1 MQVYLPWGVM
11 VLAILVFIQIIL
23 LLSAKIKQNRQNE
36 NIEQLLNVSYE
47 AVQHNG
53 ILRNE
58 VANLKQDIYYTK
70 QEQNA
75 QLRVQ
80 QESLDANISK
90 SLQYMQAQFDIMD
103 RKQTAF
109 QESIQTRM
117 DTIRQENTRNIES
130 IRQSVDEKLNDTL
143 NKRFRES
150 FAMIS
155 ERLESVNKSIG
166 EMQSLSV
173 GVQSLQKTL
182 SNVKTRGIWGELQLQ
197 MLLEQVLTQSQYLSN
212 VKIGKGED
220 RVEFALIIP
229 SAEEQILLP
238 IDSKFPQASFTRLQ
252 SAYESMQDAEI
263 ATAQKEFVQAIK
275 TEAKRISKYIQPPQ
289 TTDFAV
295 LFLPIESLF
304 AECVRQTDL
313 IEELQNKYRI
323 TVAGPTTMLA
333 LLNSLQLGFKSLA
346 IEQRSEEI
354 KALLATVKLDFSQF
368 FKAVEQSQQRIHQAG
383 DALDNVFQKSKKIQ
397 RSLQSVETESFILPS
412 AEE

>member
-1 MQVYLPWGVM
+1 MQVYLPWGVI
-11 VLAILVFIQIIL
+11 VLAILVFIQIML

-58 VANLKQDIYYTK
+58 VANIKQDIYYTK

-354 KALLATVKLDFSQF
+354 KTLLATVKLDFSQF

>member
-333 LLNSLQLGFKSLA
+333 LLNGLQLGFKSLA

>member
-333 LLNSLQLGFKSLA
+333 LL
-346 IEQRSEEI
+346 
-354 KALLATVKLDFSQF
+354 
-368 FKAVEQSQQRIHQAG
+368 
-383 DALDNVFQKSKKIQ
+383 
-397 RSLQSVETESFILPS
+397 
-412 AEE
+412 